1 MNIQVN
7 VTTDGSW
14 GYLGGHDT
22 VPPCCPARAPACSCA
37 ASTLTENQKML
48 WCYSRISRETWLT
61 MKCRVGAM
69 LAAYVY
75 FISFWKA
82 AELEAPCEGREGRR
96 WNVPGA
102 AGTCLR
108 HRNARKTQHAALA
121 AVCIHSPSRCR
132 QLLMLLSKFN
142 VTFFSLLL
150 FLSGLLFSL
159 LYFFF
164 LFSCY
169 FPTATCLYHNC
180 QASWNGHSYRQKHI
194 VKTTP
199 YLYFFLF
206 PHHGK
211 TFFYEGVLFSCPLP
225 LGILLNWFLLSF
237 YRWDIPGTIELILVL
252 SNLI

>member
-1 MNIQVN
+1 MNIQVS

-22 VPPCCPARAPACSCA
+22 VPTLLSCKG
-37 ASTLTENQKML
+37 SSLLLRSFHLNWNQKML
-48 WCYSRISRETWLT
+48 WCYSRISKETRLT

-164 LFSCY
+164 FFLATFLQPLAYIITVRLPETGIPTGKSILSKQPHICTFSCFLIMAKPSFTKESF
-169 FPTATCLYHNC
+169 FP
-180 QASWNGHSYRQKHI
+180 
-194 VKTTP
+194 V
-199 YLYFFLF
+199 LF
-206 PHHGK
+206 P
-211 TFFYEGVLFSCPLP
+211 
-225 LGILLNWFLLSF
+225 
-237 YRWDIPGTIELILVL
+237 
-252 SNLI
+252 